1 MYKVLLS
8 NNRLSVTNHL
18 MLGCRPTPAM
28 VFELTAPKVGQ
39 AHAPPRQLEGC
50 CLWQLQARLGAG
62 LGKQVVIS
70 YSLAMESFTLL
81 WASQDGRHWGV
92 LFTGRVQQVVASC
105 LLSRCRHCS
114 CLPLLVTQYF
124 VMNSAFL
131 LDFGA
136 LLQFK
141 QLHFL
146 ASCSNCSS
154 LLNTSK
160 RF

>member
-1 MYKVLLS
+1 MVCVGNFEVHKSKLWKKVMYKVLLS

-81 WASQDGRHWGV
+81 WASQDGRH
-92 LFTGRVQQVVASC
+92 
-105 LLSRCRHCS
+105 
-114 CLPLLVTQYF
+114 
-124 VMNSAFL
+124 
-131 LDFGA
+131 
-136 LLQFK
+136 
-141 QLHFL
+141 
-146 ASCSNCSS
+146 
-154 LLNTSK
+154 
-160 RF
+160 

>member
-1 MYKVLLS
+1 M
-8 NNRLSVTNHL
+8 
-18 MLGCRPTPAM
+18 
-28 VFELTAPKVGQ
+28 FELTGPKVGQ
-39 AHAPPRQLEGC
+39 AHALPRQLEGC
-50 CLWQLQARLGAG
+50 CLWQLQVRLGASM
-62 LGKQVVIS
+62 GKQVVSS
-70 YSLAMESFTLL
+70 YSLAMESLMLL
-81 WASQDGRHWGV
+81 WASQDGRHGGV
-92 LFTGRVQQVVASC
+92 LFTGGVQQVVASC
-105 LLSRCRHCS
+105 LPPRCRHCS
-114 CLPLLVTQYF
+114 RLPLLVTQYF

-154 LLNTSK
+154 MLNTSK